1 MAHATKNEQINNHLH
16 KTNEMNTL
24 QKSSI
29 EAIQQKRFSDHHSL
43 LVLFNPT
50 RHLVAMVGLGFLL
63 TLFCV
68 SRASSQTQ
76 VQQGPW
82 PSIAWS
88 KAKPEAVGMNSA
100 ALKEAEQIYPRIFP
114 SGYSLMVIRH
124 GKIVSESYFHG
135 QTAETSNHIYSI
147 TKTFSATL
155 LGVAAK
161 QGWIEGVHQR
171 VGDLLPEYPIHPKF
185 AALTLEDVLTHRSG
199 MKNNRTVSDIS
210 LSLKEEPQSVP
221 GTVFEYSNYA
231 PNLITAILDRLATK
245 GQAGDAS
252 DVPAL
257 AKKYLFT
264 PLGINVSQWTKGP
277 NGVPEGGNGLY
288 MTSRDMARLGY
299 LMLRDGYWEGKQLL
313 PNGWIKE
320 ATQLRAEF
328 DREKGYGYLN
338 WVRNRPDIVKI
349 GANNQSVKGYFAYGH
364 RGQFIGVYP
373 ELDLLIITMADATDA
388 TRDTFFVPD
397 LLHDYVRRFVFPSI
411 IH

>member
-1 MAHATKNEQINNHLH
+1 MRTI
-16 KTNEMNTL
+16 

-29 EAIQQKRFSDHHSL
+29 EAIHQKRFRYHFSL
-43 LVLFNPT
+43 LIFLSHM
-50 RHLVAMVGLGFLL
+50 RHLVACVVLCFILILTCVSLGF
-63 TLFCV
+63 
-68 SRASSQTQ
+68 SQTQ

-82 PSIAWS
+82 PTIAWS

-100 ALKEAEQIYPRIFP
+100 VLKEAEQIYPRIFP
-114 SGYSLMVIRH
+114 SAYSLIVIRH

-155 LGVAAK
+155 LGIAAK
-161 QGWIEGVHQR
+161 QGWIQGVHQR
-171 VGDLLPEYPIHPKF
+171 VADLLPEYPIHPNL

-199 MKNNRTVSDIS
+199 VKSNRTVSDIS
-210 LSLKEEPQSVP
+210 LFLKDEPQSVP
-221 GTVFEYSNYA
+221 GKVFEYSNYA
-231 PNLITAILDRLATK
+231 PNLITALLDRLAKK
-245 GQAGDAS
+245 GVAGDAT

-257 AKKYLFT
+257 AKKYLFG
-264 PLGINVSQWTKGP
+264 PLGINVSEWNKGP
-277 NGVPEGGNGLY
+277 KGVPDGGNGLY
-288 MTSRDMARLGY
+288 MRSRDLARLGY
-299 LMLRDGYWEGKQLL
+299 LMLRDGYWEDKQLL

-338 WVRNRPDIVKI
+338 WVRNRSDIIKM
-349 GANNQSVKGYFAYGH
+349 GAVDQSVKGYFAYGH

-373 ELDLLIITMADATDA
+373 ELDLLVITMADASDA

-411 IH
+411 VQ

>member
-1 MAHATKNEQINNHLH
+1 MRTI
-16 KTNEMNTL
+16 

-29 EAIQQKRFSDHHSL
+29 EAIQQKRYRYHFSL
-43 LVLFNPT
+43 LVFLSHM
-50 RHLVAMVGLGFLL
+50 RHLFAIVGLGFILML
-63 TLFCV
+63 TCV
-68 SRASSQTQ
+68 SLGFSQTQ

-82 PSIAWS
+82 PTIAWS

-100 ALKEAEQIYPRIFP
+100 VLKEAEQIYPRIFP
-114 SGYSLMVIRH
+114 CAYSLIVIRH

-155 LGVAAK
+155 LGIAAK
-161 QGWIEGVHQR
+161 QGWIQGVHQR
-171 VGDLLPEYPIHPKF
+171 VADLLPEYPIHPKL

-199 MKNNRTVSDIS
+199 VKSNRTVSDIS
-210 LSLKEEPQSVP
+210 LFLKDEPQSVP
-221 GTVFEYSNYA
+221 GKVFEYSNYA
-231 PNLITAILDRLATK
+231 PNLITALLDRLAKK
-245 GQAGDAS
+245 GVAGEAT

-257 AKKYLFT
+257 AKKYLFG
-264 PLGINVSQWTKGP
+264 PLGINVSEWNKGP
-277 NGVPEGGNGLY
+277 KGVPDGGNGLY
-288 MTSRDMARLGY
+288 MRSRDLARLGY
-299 LMLRDGYWEGKQLL
+299 LMLRDGYWEDKQLL

-338 WVRNRPDIVKI
+338 WVRNRSDIIKM
-349 GANNQSVKGYFAYGH
+349 GAVDQKVKGYFAYGH

-373 ELDLLIITMADATDA
+373 ELDLLVITMADASDA

-411 IH
+411 VQ

>member
-1 MAHATKNEQINNHLH
+1 M
-16 KTNEMNTL
+16 
-24 QKSSI
+24 QKSRI
-29 EAIQQKRFSDHHSL
+29 EAIQQKRYRYHFSL
-43 LVLFNPT
+43 LVLLNHM
-50 RHLVAMVGLGFLL
+50 RRLVVCVVLCFIL
-63 TLFCV
+63 TLTCV
-68 SRASSQTQ
+68 SRGSSQTP

-82 PSIAWS
+82 PTLAWS

-100 ALKEAEQIYPRIFP
+100 VLKEAEQIYPRIFP
-114 SGYSLMVIRH
+114 SAYSLIVIRH

-155 LGVAAK
+155 LGIAAK

-199 MKNNRTVSDIS
+199 VKSNRTVSDIS
-210 LSLKEEPQSVP
+210 LFLKDEPQSVP
-221 GTVFEYSNYA
+221 GKVFEYSNYA
-231 PNLITAILDRLATK
+231 PNLITALLDRLAKK
-245 GQAGDAS
+245 GVAGDAT
-252 DVPAL
+252 DVLAL
-257 AKKYLFT
+257 AKKYLFE
-264 PLGINVSQWTKGP
+264 PLGINASEWNKGP
-277 NGVPEGGNGLY
+277 KGVPDGGNGLY
-288 MTSRDMARLGY
+288 MSSRDLARLGY

-338 WVRNRPDIVKI
+338 WVRNRSDVIKM
-349 GANNQSVKGYFAYGH
+349 GAVDQSVKGYFAYGH

-373 ELDLLIITMADATDA
+373 ELDLLVITMSDASDA

-397 LLHDYVRRFVFPSI
+397 LLHDYVRRFVFRSI
-411 IH
+411 IN

>member
-1 MAHATKNEQINNHLH
+1 MRTI
-16 KTNEMNTL
+16 

-29 EAIQQKRFSDHHSL
+29 EAIHQKRFRYHFSL
-43 LVLFNPT
+43 LIFLSHM
-50 RHLVAMVGLGFLL
+50 RHLVACVVLCFILILTCVNRGF
-63 TLFCV
+63 
-68 SRASSQTQ
+68 SQTQ

-82 PSIAWS
+82 PTIAWS

-100 ALKEAEQIYPRIFP
+100 VLKEAEQIYPRIFP
-114 SGYSLMVIRH
+114 SAYSLIVIRH

-155 LGVAAK
+155 LGIAAK
-161 QGWIEGVHQR
+161 QGWIQGVHQR
-171 VGDLLPEYPIHPKF
+171 VADLLPEYPIHPNL

-199 MKNNRTVSDIS
+199 VKSNRTVSDIS
-210 LSLKEEPQSVP
+210 LFLKDEPQSVP
-221 GTVFEYSNYA
+221 GKVFEYSNYA
-231 PNLITAILDRLATK
+231 PNLITALLDRLAKK
-245 GQAGDAS
+245 GVAGDAT

-257 AKKYLFT
+257 AKKYLFG
-264 PLGINVSQWTKGP
+264 PLGINVSEWNKGP
-277 NGVPEGGNGLY
+277 KGVPDGGNGLY
-288 MTSRDMARLGY
+288 MRSRDLARLGY
-299 LMLRDGYWEGKQLL
+299 LMLRDGYWEDKQLL

-338 WVRNRPDIVKI
+338 WVRNRSDIIKM
-349 GANNQSVKGYFAYGH
+349 GAVDQKVKGYFAYGH

-373 ELDLLIITMADATDA
+373 ELDLLVITMADASDA

-411 IH
+411 VQ

>member
-1 MAHATKNEQINNHLH
+1 MRTI
-16 KTNEMNTL
+16 

-29 EAIQQKRFSDHHSL
+29 EAIHQKRYRYHFSL
-43 LVLFNPT
+43 LVLLNHM
-50 RHLVAMVGLGFLL
+50 RHLVACVVLCFILIL
-63 TLFCV
+63 TCV
-68 SRASSQTQ
+68 SRGFSQTQ

-82 PSIAWS
+82 PTTAWS
-88 KAKPEAVGMNSA
+88 KAKPEAVGMKSA
-100 ALKEAEQIYPRIFP
+100 LLKEAEQIYPRIFP
-114 SGYSLMVIRH
+114 SAYSLIVIRH

-155 LGVAAK
+155 LGIAAK
-161 QGWIEGVHQR
+161 QGWIQGVHQR
-171 VGDLLPEYPIHPKF
+171 VADLLPEYPIHPKL

-199 MKNNRTVSDIS
+199 VKSNRTVSDIS
-210 LSLKEEPQSVP
+210 LFLKDEPQSVP
-221 GTVFEYSNYA
+221 GKVFEYNNYA
-231 PNLITAILDRLATK
+231 PNLITALLDRLAKK
-245 GQAGDAS
+245 GVAGDAT

-257 AKKYLFT
+257 AKKYLFG
-264 PLGINVSQWTKGP
+264 PLGINVSEWNKGP
-277 NGVPEGGNGLY
+277 KGVPDGGNGLY
-288 MTSRDMARLGY
+288 MRSRDLARLGY
-299 LMLRDGYWEGKQLL
+299 LMLRDGYWEDKQLL

-338 WVRNRPDIVKI
+338 WVRNRSDIIKM
-349 GANNQSVKGYFAYGH
+349 GAVDQKVKGYFAYGH

-373 ELDLLIITMADATDA
+373 ELDLLVITMADASDA

-411 IH
+411 VQ

>member
-1 MAHATKNEQINNHLH
+1 MRTI
-16 KTNEMNTL
+16 

-29 EAIQQKRFSDHHSL
+29 EAIQQKRYRYHFSL
-43 LVLFNPT
+43 LVFLSHM
-50 RHLVAMVGLGFLL
+50 RHLVACVVLCFILILTCVNRGF
-63 TLFCV
+63 
-68 SRASSQTQ
+68 SQTQ

-82 PSIAWS
+82 PTITWS

-100 ALKEAEQIYPRIFP
+100 VLKEAEQIYPRIFP
-114 SGYSLMVIRH
+114 SAYSLIVIRH

-155 LGVAAK
+155 LGIAAK
-161 QGWIEGVHQR
+161 QGWIQGVHQR
-171 VGDLLPEYPIHPKF
+171 VADLLPEYPIHPKL

-199 MKNNRTVSDIS
+199 VKSNRTVSDIS
-210 LSLKEEPQSVP
+210 LFLKDEPQSVP
-221 GTVFEYSNYA
+221 GKVFEYNNYA
-231 PNLITAILDRLATK
+231 PNLITALLDRLAKK
-245 GQAGDAS
+245 GVAGEAT

-257 AKKYLFT
+257 AKKYLFG
-264 PLGINVSQWTKGP
+264 PLGINVSDWTKGP
-277 NGVPEGGNGLY
+277 KGVPDGGNGLY
-288 MTSRDMARLGY
+288 MRSRDLARLGY
-299 LMLRDGYWEGKQLL
+299 LMLRDGYWEDKQLL

-338 WVRNRPDIVKI
+338 WVRNRSDIIKM
-349 GANNQSVKGYFAYGH
+349 GAVDQKVKGYFAYGH

-373 ELDLLIITMADATDA
+373 ELDLLVITMADASDA

-411 IH
+411 VQ

>member
-1 MAHATKNEQINNHLH
+1 MRTI
-16 KTNEMNTL
+16 

-29 EAIQQKRFSDHHSL
+29 EAIQQKRYRYHFSL
-43 LVLFNPT
+43 LIFLSHM
-50 RHLVAMVGLGFLL
+50 RHLVACVVLCFILILTCVNRGF
-63 TLFCV
+63 
-68 SRASSQTQ
+68 SQTQ

-82 PSIAWS
+82 PTNGWS
-88 KAKPEAVGMNSA
+88 KAKPEAVGMKSA
-100 ALKEAEQIYPRIFP
+100 LLKEAEQIYPRIFP
-114 SGYSLMVIRH
+114 SAYSLIVIRH

-155 LGVAAK
+155 LGIAAK
-161 QGWIEGVHQR
+161 QGWIQGVHQR
-171 VGDLLPEYPIHPKF
+171 VADLLPEYPIHSKL

-199 MKNNRTVSDIS
+199 VKSNRTVSDIS
-210 LSLKEEPQSVP
+210 LFLKDEPQSVP
-221 GTVFEYSNYA
+221 GKVFEYSNYA
-231 PNLITAILDRLATK
+231 PNLITALLDRLAKK
-245 GQAGDAS
+245 GVVGDAT

-257 AKKYLFT
+257 AKKYLFG
-264 PLGINVSQWTKGP
+264 PLGINVSEWNKGP
-277 NGVPEGGNGLY
+277 KGVPDGGNGLY
-288 MTSRDMARLGY
+288 MSSRDLARLGY
-299 LMLRDGYWEGKQLL
+299 LMLRDGYWEDKQLL

-338 WVRNRPDIVKI
+338 WVRNRSDIIKM
-349 GANNQSVKGYFAYGH
+349 GAVDQSVKGYFAYGH

-373 ELDLLIITMADATDA
+373 ELDLLVITMADATDA

-411 IH
+411 VQ

>member
-1 MAHATKNEQINNHLH
+1 MRTI
-16 KTNEMNTL
+16 

-29 EAIQQKRFSDHHSL
+29 EAIQQKRYRYHFSL
-43 LVLFNPT
+43 LVFLSHM
-50 RHLVAMVGLGFLL
+50 RHLVAIVGLGFILIL
-63 TLFCV
+63 TCV
-68 SRASSQTQ
+68 NRGFSQTQ

-82 PSIAWS
+82 PTITWS

-100 ALKEAEQIYPRIFP
+100 VLKEAEQIYPRIFP
-114 SGYSLMVIRH
+114 SAYSLIVIRH

-155 LGVAAK
+155 LGIAAK
-161 QGWIEGVHQR
+161 QGWIQGVHQR
-171 VGDLLPEYPIHPKF
+171 VGDLLPEYPIHPNL
-185 AALTLEDVLTHRSG
+185 AALTLEDILTHRSG
-199 MKNNRTVSDIS
+199 VKSNRTVSDIS
-210 LSLKEEPQSVP
+210 LFLKDEPQSVP
-221 GTVFEYSNYA
+221 GKVFEYSNYA
-231 PNLITAILDRLATK
+231 PNLITALLDRLAKK
-245 GQAGDAS
+245 GVAGEAT

-257 AKKYLFT
+257 AKKYLFG
-264 PLGINVSQWTKGP
+264 PLGINVSEWNKGP
-277 NGVPEGGNGLY
+277 KGVPDGGNGLY
-288 MTSRDMARLGY
+288 MRSRDLARLGY
-299 LMLRDGYWEGKQLL
+299 LMLRDGYWEDKQLL

-338 WVRNRPDIVKI
+338 WVRNRSDIIKM
-349 GANNQSVKGYFAYGH
+349 GAVDQKVKGYFAYGH

-373 ELDLLIITMADATDA
+373 ELDLLVITMADATDA

-411 IH
+411 VQ

>member
-1 MAHATKNEQINNHLH
+1 MRTI
-16 KTNEMNTL
+16 

-29 EAIQQKRFSDHHSL
+29 EAIQQKRYRYHFSL
-43 LVLFNPT
+43 LVFLSHM
-50 RHLVAMVGLGFLL
+50 RHLVAIVGLGFILIL
-63 TLFCV
+63 TCV
-68 SRASSQTQ
+68 SLGFSQTQ

-82 PSIAWS
+82 PTIAWS

-100 ALKEAEQIYPRIFP
+100 VLKEAEQIYPRIFP
-114 SGYSLMVIRH
+114 SAYSLIVIRH

-155 LGVAAK
+155 LGIAAK
-161 QGWIEGVHQR
+161 QGWIQGVHQR
-171 VGDLLPEYPIHPKF
+171 VADLLPEYPIHPNL

-199 MKNNRTVSDIS
+199 VKSNRTVSDIS
-210 LSLKEEPQSVP
+210 LFLKDEPQSVP
-221 GTVFEYSNYA
+221 GKVFEYNNYA
-231 PNLITAILDRLATK
+231 PNLITALLDRLAKK
-245 GQAGDAS
+245 GVAGEAT

-257 AKKYLFT
+257 AKKYLFG
-264 PLGINVSQWTKGP
+264 PLGINVSEWNKGP
-277 NGVPEGGNGLY
+277 KGVPDGGNGLY
-288 MTSRDMARLGY
+288 MRSRDLARLGY
-299 LMLRDGYWEGKQLL
+299 LMLRDGYWEDKQLL

-338 WVRNRPDIVKI
+338 WVRNRSDIIKM
-349 GANNQSVKGYFAYGH
+349 GAVDQSVKGYFAYGH

-373 ELDLLIITMADATDA
+373 ELDLLVITMADASDA

-411 IH
+411 VQ

>member
-1 MAHATKNEQINNHLH
+1 MRTI
-16 KTNEMNTL
+16 
-24 QKSSI
+24 QKSRL
-29 EAIQQKRFSDHHSL
+29 EAIQQKRYSYHTSL
-43 LVLFNPT
+43 LVLLNHT
-50 RHLVAMVGLGFLL
+50 RHLVAHVVLGIIL
-63 TLFCV
+63 TLACV
-68 SRASSQTQ
+68 SRGSSQTQ
-76 VQQGPW
+76 VHQGPW
-82 PSIAWS
+82 PTVAWS
-88 KAKPEAVGMNSA
+88 KAKPETVGMNSA
-100 ALKEAEQIYPRIFP
+100 TLKEAEQIYPRIFP
-114 SGYSLMVIRH
+114 SGYSLIVIRH
-124 GKIVSESYFHG
+124 GKIVSESYFRG

-155 LGVAAK
+155 LGIAAK

-171 VGDLLPEYPIHPKF
+171 VADLLPEYPIHPKF

-199 MKNNRTVSDIS
+199 VKSNRTVSDIS
-210 LSLKEEPQSVP
+210 LLLKEEPQSVP

-231 PNLITAILDRLATK
+231 PNLITAMLDRLAKK
-245 GQAGDAS
+245 GVAGDAT

-257 AKKYLFT
+257 AKKYLFE
-264 PLGINVSQWTKGP
+264 PLGINVSEWTKGP
-277 NGVPEGGNGLY
+277 KGVPEGGNGLY

-299 LMLRDGYWEGKQLL
+299 LMLRDGYWEDKQLL

-338 WVRNRPDIVKI
+338 WVRNRPDMLKI
-349 GANNQSVKGYFAYGH
+349 GAVNQSVKAYFAYGH

-373 ELDLLIITMADATDA
+373 DLDLLVVTMADATDA

-411 IH
+411 IR

>member
-1 MAHATKNEQINNHLH
+1 MRTI
-16 KTNEMNTL
+16 

-29 EAIQQKRFSDHHSL
+29 EAIHQKRFRYHFSL
-43 LVLFNPT
+43 LIFLSHM
-50 RHLVAMVGLGFLL
+50 RHLVACVVLCFILILTCVNRGF
-63 TLFCV
+63 
-68 SRASSQTQ
+68 SQTQ

-82 PSIAWS
+82 PTNGWS
-88 KAKPEAVGMNSA
+88 KAKPEAVGMKSA
-100 ALKEAEQIYPRIFP
+100 LLKEAEQIYPRIFP
-114 SGYSLMVIRH
+114 SAYSLIVIRH

-155 LGVAAK
+155 LGIAAK
-161 QGWIEGVHQR
+161 QGWIQGVHQR
-171 VGDLLPEYPIHPKF
+171 VADLLPEYPIHPNL

-199 MKNNRTVSDIS
+199 VKSNRTVSDIS
-210 LSLKEEPQSVP
+210 LFLKDEPQSVP
-221 GTVFEYSNYA
+221 GKVFEYNNYA
-231 PNLITAILDRLATK
+231 PNLITALLDRLAKK
-245 GQAGDAS
+245 GVAGEAT

-257 AKKYLFT
+257 AKKYLFG
-264 PLGINVSQWTKGP
+264 PLGINVSEWNKGP
-277 NGVPEGGNGLY
+277 KGVPDGGNGLY
-288 MTSRDMARLGY
+288 MRSRDLARLGY
-299 LMLRDGYWEGKQLL
+299 LMLRDGYWEDKQLL

-338 WVRNRPDIVKI
+338 WVRNRSDIIKM
-349 GANNQSVKGYFAYGH
+349 GAVDQSVKGYFAYGH

-373 ELDLLIITMADATDA
+373 ELDLLVITMADASDA

-411 IH
+411 VQ

>member
-1 MAHATKNEQINNHLH
+1 MRTI
-16 KTNEMNTL
+16 

-29 EAIQQKRFSDHHSL
+29 EAIHQKRFRYHFSL
-43 LVLFNPT
+43 LIFLSHM
-50 RHLVAMVGLGFLL
+50 RHLVACVVLCFILILTCVNRGF
-63 TLFCV
+63 
-68 SRASSQTQ
+68 SQSQ

-82 PSIAWS
+82 PTIAWS

-100 ALKEAEQIYPRIFP
+100 VLKEAEQIYPRIFP
-114 SGYSLMVIRH
+114 SAYSLIVIRH

-155 LGVAAK
+155 LGIAAK
-161 QGWIEGVHQR
+161 QGWIQGVHQR
-171 VGDLLPEYPIHPKF
+171 VADLLPEYPIHPNL

-199 MKNNRTVSDIS
+199 VKSNRTVSDIS
-210 LSLKEEPQSVP
+210 LFLKDEPQSVP
-221 GTVFEYSNYA
+221 GKVFEYSNYA
-231 PNLITAILDRLATK
+231 PNLITALLDRLAKK
-245 GQAGDAS
+245 GVAGDAT

-257 AKKYLFT
+257 AKKYLFG
-264 PLGINVSQWTKGP
+264 PLGINVSEWNKGP
-277 NGVPEGGNGLY
+277 KGVPDGGNGLY
-288 MTSRDMARLGY
+288 MRSRDLARLGY
-299 LMLRDGYWEGKQLL
+299 LMLRDGYWEDKQLL

-338 WVRNRPDIVKI
+338 WVRNRSDIIKM
-349 GANNQSVKGYFAYGH
+349 GAVDQSVKGYFAYGH

-373 ELDLLIITMADATDA
+373 ELDLLVITMADASDA

-411 IH
+411 VQ